1 MNDIERRDW
10 HTLQFREV
18 QNVANG
24 KRGAE
29 YGHCACLGRYLLS
42 LYIGLLEAAVAAERW
57 SAERRKRICKNN
69 IQEISVRVEDAWSRE
84 MQKQ

>member
-1 MNDIERRDW
+1 M
-10 HTLQFREV
+10 FV
-18 QNVANG
+18 
-24 KRGAE
+24 
-29 YGHCACLGRYLLS
+29 RYLLS

-57 SAERRKRICKNN
+57 SAERRKGICKNN

>member
-1 MNDIERRDW
+1 MSQEP
-10 HTLQFREV
+10 
-18 QNVANG
+18 
-24 KRGAE
+24 E
-29 YGHCACLGRYLLS
+29 YNETPLS

-57 SAERRKRICKNN
+57 SAERRKGICKNN